1 MLAAILLAQAKVP
14 QFAAAFSQ
22 VNVMAFHLPW
32 VPILVVRMLASQV
45 LNTLSVEASKLLRSI
60 RSAESTYAPICR
72 PADNT
77 PFVVC
82 HSLASSSVRFAARIP
97 SLTFVLKEASPV
109 LV

>member
-22 VNVMAFHLPW
+22 VNVIAFHLPW
-32 VPILVVRMLASQV
+32 VPILVVRMVASQA
-45 LNTLSVEASKLLRSI
+45 LNSLSAETSKLLRSM
-60 RSAESTYAPICR
+60 RSAEMTYAPICR

-82 HSLASSSVRFAARIP
+82 HSPDSSKVRFAAKIP
-97 SLTFVLKEASPV
+97 FLTLLLKEASPT
-109 LV
+109 LA